1 MTQYVFRF
9 EDTREVVALDHG
21 HAFGPFNSVREAMSA
36 LWGEF
41 FTDDPSNLCYFLTTT
56 DNDEPI
62 YVTMSNEITFV
73 DNNGNRID

>member
-1 MTQYVFRF
+1 MYFVLRTPEKSWPWIGDVPS
-9 EDTREVVALDHG
+9 
-21 HAFGPFNSVREAMSA
+21 GPFNSVREAMTA
-36 LWGEF
+36 LWDEF
-41 FTDDPSNLCYFLTTT
+41 FTDNPSNLCYFLTTT